1 MQEVLFVYEISPTT
15 WVYLSALMLIGI
27 FFKFYRVWSLR
38 NLDILALIAFA
49 PGLQLIHYAMVHGTI
64 RFIRLGFVWIAMVG
78 IFYLVRLLLDPLL
91 IRRPMVE
98 PNLNR
103 SGITFTGLAL
113 LLVMIASL
121 FLPVPI
127 ARMEHLLSD
136 NQLPSLEAPG
146 LRAFHFLSSFVNQ
159 APDNSQPS
167 LSTPNDNAEVS
178 LGMRGTKKMT
188 SGISSSNIATDITTS
203 SDVAEIPNAIPN
215 VGLSTTIVQEVTYQ
229 NEESEESKNLV
240 GDTIDSQQ
248 KNSREKETP
257 HELNA
262 EDKNKTY
269 PAEDVRIES
278 LLPAT
283 LEHDPNRPS
292 AISSFKED
300 DSSGNFAKSASDKT
314 IPIPIID
321 EESDSEPEIVSSKT
335 GLRLYDPK
343 TEWKYPSLFTQLVWS
358 RTLTILGQLL
368 LITGILLVGGWHFGN
383 LSTGVAAA
391 TLYLL
396 LPYSSQMVGRLDHV
410 IPGGMIVC
418 ALALYRFPW
427 LAGSAIGVAAGLV
440 FYPFFLVPLWL
451 MFYLRRGLW
460 RFIGGYTTGWL
471 AIMLVGLFCSSEM
484 SFSETLLQML
494 GSPIFGKQDAFG
506 LWMFYDTTYRIPIFS
521 LYLVCMGC
529 LMLWPPRKNF
539 GVLLSGTTLLMLGCQ
554 FWMVQEGG
562 LFMAWYLPSL
572 ILTVFRPNL
581 EDRVATATVTAYAQ
595 FHRKY

>member
-15 WVYLSALMLIGI
+15 WAYLSALMLIGI

-38 NLDILALIAFA
+38 NLDLLALIALA
-49 PGLQLIHYAMVHGTI
+49 PGLLLIHYALIHGTM
-64 RFIRLGFVWIAMVG
+64 RFIRLGFVWIAVVG

-91 IRRPMVE
+91 IRRPVVE

-159 APDNSQPS
+159 APTGSLPDPS
-167 LSTPNDNAEVS
+167 VETPQNTYP
-178 LGMRGTKKMT
+178 TKKMNT
-188 SGISSSNIATDITTS
+188 SESASPPNVSANVAASSDATPTSVPTSTSVSTSATKVRPVAYLSEEKEPAKGDATDS
-203 SDVAEIPNAIPN
+203 RREND
-215 VGLSTTIVQEVTYQ
+215 
-229 NEESEESKNLV
+229 
-240 GDTIDSQQ
+240 
-248 KNSREKETP
+248 REKDRT
-257 HELNA
+257 
-262 EDKNKTY
+262 KTVY
-269 PAEDVRIES
+269 PVEDVRIES
-278 LLPAT
+278 LHPIAS
-283 LEHDPNRPS
+283 EREPS
-292 AISSFKED
+292 ERKSAVSSFEEVE
-300 DSSGNFAKSASDKT
+300 SSDFFPKSSLGETLHPDHEMRA
-314 IPIPIID
+314 
-321 EESDSEPEIVSSKT
+321 ENPEAVSSET

-343 TEWKYPSLFTQLVWS
+343 TGWKYPSLLTQLIFS

-368 LITGILLVGGWHFGN
+368 LVTGIVLVGWWHFGN

-396 LPYSSQMVGRLDHV
+396 LPYSSQMAGRLDHV
-410 IPGGMIVC
+410 VPGGMIVC
-418 ALALYRFPW
+418 ALVLYQFPW
-427 LAGSAIGVAAGLV
+427 LAGCAIGIAAGLV
-440 FYPFFLVPLWL
+440 FYPFFLVPLWI

-471 AIMLVGLFCSSEM
+471 SMMLVGLLCSSEM

-494 GSPIFGKQDAFG
+494 GSPIFNSQDAFG
-506 LWMFYDTTYRIPIFS
+506 LWLFYDTTYRIPIFS

-529 LMLWPPRKNF
+529 QMLWPPRKNF
-539 GVLLSGTTLLMLGCQ
+539 GVLLSGTTLMMLGCQ

-581 EDRVATATVTAYAQ
+581 EDRVAVATVTRCSNFY
-595 FHRKY
+595 RKNREILEH